1 MAPSATPDS
10 PPSTPNPDI
19 EEENSLQP
27 FFVLHKAIPQKS
39 ERKASGPGKTR
50 RKIDLSPTSPKS
62 AKKSKVE
69 AIEEE
74 DDDHHY
80 EKLRIEAFDLIWS
93 RIETTIKDVLREI
106 NVNVFDDIHHWVRQC
121 FSTIR
126 SSGTPGVSEIT
137 RSYPLFTDLTCR
149 QIFTGLVFTK
159 NVEFVDDL
167 LTFQELGEHL
177 KSCGCHVCNLSSL
190 DFSIK
195 NGLGGCLR
203 SLLRQLVMVTP
214 DAADIAILASWYSEE
229 GNCSNPLVVI
239 IDEMERCSG
248 SVLAEFIMLL
258 SEWVIKIPV
267 IFIMGVTTTVDAPRN
282 LLPSNALQKLCP
294 CKFTLGSPAERMDAI
309 VDAILLKSCFGFTVG
324 YKVANF
330 LRNYFLKQDGTVT
343 SFVRALKI
351 ACAKHFLEEPLS
363 FMASGLLEDDS
374 QSFWKEKCVH
384 LPERMLKCA
393 FNLPSCEK
401 NKLAEETGEN
411 LANGLSDLK
420 NSVNNWTSVL
430 LCLYEAGKFQN
441 MQLLDIFCEALDP
454 ALYKLNA
461 LDNKVEIGSDSAK
474 PSSADHCLLDGQSS
488 GPRKGSFIFQAVRR
502 VKDLPLV
509 SLSQLFKTWRKYSEG
524 ITEFCEKVKELQ
536 SMLRHED
543 NGKSLKRDA
552 GDTLKRPSR
561 SALNTE
567 DMKKVNHKVA
577 ILMQHMVRKY
587 LKPIECVPFHEI
599 ICFKH
604 IDILQSALIGDPRR
618 KIQFNLLNSRN
629 YLQCNCCNKSGSAL
643 VPSMHDTSIMY
654 TLAQE
659 HGDLINLHDWY
670 QSFKTI
676 VLQPSKKGKQ
686 KVKQSPS
693 SKKGKFTNDS
703 QDTSEAS
710 IQARFC
716 RALTELQITGLFRMP
731 SKRRRD
737 FVQRVA
743 FGL

>member
-10 PPSTPNPDI
+10 PPSIPNPDN
-19 EEENSLQP
+19 EENSLQP

-39 ERKASGPGKTR
+39 GRKASGPGKTR
-50 RKIDLSPTSPKS
+50 RKIDLSSASPKS
-62 AKKSKVE
+62 AKISKVE
-69 AIEEE
+69 AVEDEEY

-80 EKLRIEAFDLIWS
+80 EQLRIEAFDLVWS

-106 NVNVFDDIHHWVRQC
+106 NVNVFDEIHRWVRQC

-126 SSGTPGVSEIT
+126 SPGTPGVSEIT

-177 KSCGCHVCNLSSL
+177 KSCGSHVCNLSSL
-190 DFSIK
+190 DFSTK

-203 SLLRQLVMVTP
+203 SLLKQLVTVTP
-214 DAADIAILASWYSEE
+214 EAADIAILASWYSEE
-229 GNCSNPLVVI
+229 GNYSNPLVVI
-239 IDEMERCSG
+239 IDDMERCSG
-248 SVLAEFIMLL
+248 SVLADFIMLL

-282 LLPSNALQKLCP
+282 LLPANALQKLCP
-294 CKFTLGSPAERMDAI
+294 CKFILGSPAERMDAI
-309 VDAILLKSCFGFTVG
+309 VEAVLLKSCFGFIVG

-330 LRNYFLKQDGTVT
+330 LRNYFLKQDGTIT

-351 ACAKHFLEEPLS
+351 ACAKHFYMEQLS
-363 FMASGLLEDDS
+363 FMARGLLEDCS
-374 QSFWKEKCVH
+374 QSFWSEKYVH
-384 LPERMLKCA
+384 LPKGMLKCA
-393 FNLPSCEK
+393 FDLPSCEK
-401 NKLAEETGEN
+401 NKMAEETGEN

-420 NSVNNWTSVL
+420 NSVNNWTSVVH
-430 LCLYEAGKFQN
+430 CLYEAGKFQN
-441 MQLLDIFCEALDP
+441 IRLLDIFCEALDP
-454 ALYKLNA
+454 ALYNLNA
-461 LDNKVEIGSDSAK
+461 LDHQVGIGNDSAK
-474 PSSADHCLLDGQSS
+474 PSSLDHCLLDGRYS
-488 GPRKGSFIFQAVRR
+488 GLQKGSFISQAVRR
-502 VKDLPLV
+502 VRDLPLAP
-509 SLSQLFKTWRKYSEG
+509 LSQLLKTWRKHCEE
-524 ITEFCEKVKELQ
+524 ITEFCDKVKELQ
-536 SMLRHED
+536 SMLKHED
-543 NGKSLKRDA
+543 NDKSLKRDA
-552 GDTLKRPSR
+552 ADILKRPSC
-561 SALNTE
+561 STLNME
-567 DMKKVNHKVA
+567 DMKMSDKAAK
-577 ILMQHMVRKY
+577 LMQYMVRKY
-587 LKPIECVPFHEI
+587 LKPIECLPFHEI

-604 IDILQSALIGDPRR
+604 IDILQSALIGYPRR
-618 KIQFNLLNSRN
+618 KIQLDLLNSHN
-629 YLQCNCCNKSGSAL
+629 YLQCNCCNKSGNAIL
-643 VPSMHDTSIMY
+643 PSMHDTSIMY

-676 VLQPSKKGKQ
+676 VLQPSTKGKH

-693 SKKGKFTNDS
+693 SKKGKYINDS

-716 RALTELQITGLFRMP
+716 RALTELQITGLFRMS